1 VDSRNLR
8 NQWRE
13 FFKIPSGT
21 DAAWE
26 SVLSTAR
33 LAKSI
38 HPREWPS
45 AVLLRR
51 LASGQHD
58 FNIHQ
63 KRIKSECNAGSP
75 YPSTNTVF
83 HLFLGAWR
91 EQYLFR
97 GLEFGPRSLMC
108 LFPSTT
114 PARSIATAPPRF
126 SVTTL
131 TRDQYPKWD
140 RLVTRSAP
148 GTIFITRRV
157 STRAASSSRCSR
169 RRAGI

>member
-1 VDSRNLR
+1 M
-8 NQWRE
+8 
-13 FFKIPSGT
+13 
-21 DAAWE
+21 
-26 SVLSTAR
+26 AR
-33 LAKSI
+33 FAKSI

-51 LASGQHD
+51 LASSQHD

-63 KRIKSECNAGSP
+63 KRIKSEHNIASP
-75 YPSTNTVF
+75 YPSTNTAF

-114 PARSIATAPPRF
+114 PGGSIATARRRF
-126 SVTTL
+126 SVAAL
-131 TRDQYPKWD
+131 TRDPYPKWD
-140 RLVTRSAP
+140 GLVRRSVP
-148 GTIFITRRV
+148 GTIFFHSWCLDPGSQQFQMR
-157 STRAASSSRCSR
+157 
-169 RRAGI
+169 

>member
-1 VDSRNLR
+1 M
-8 NQWRE
+8 
-13 FFKIPSGT
+13 
-21 DAAWE
+21 
-26 SVLSTAR
+26 AR
-33 LAKSI
+33 YARSI

-51 LASGQHD
+51 LASGQDD

-63 KRIKSECNAGSP
+63 KRIKSEHNIASP
-75 YPSTNTVF
+75 YPSTNTAF

-114 PARSIATAPPRF
+114 PAGSKATARRRF

-131 TRDQYPKWD
+131 TRDQYPKGD
-140 RLVTRSAP
+140 GVVTRSAP
-148 GTIFITRRV
+148 GTIFITRGV
-157 STRAASSSRCSR
+157 STRAASSSRCAR
-169 RRAGI
+169 CRAGI